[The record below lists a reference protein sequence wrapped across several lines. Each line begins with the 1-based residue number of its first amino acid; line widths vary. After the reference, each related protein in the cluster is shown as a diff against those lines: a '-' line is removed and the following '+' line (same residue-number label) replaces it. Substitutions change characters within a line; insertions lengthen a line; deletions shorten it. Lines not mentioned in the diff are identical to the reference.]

1 MELNR
6 NLSDEGKD
14 PDGVVDGVGEETDED
29 VSLAVNLSG
38 VDLIEDGHHD
48 EGVED
53 HREVDRR
60 RCVDGGPL
68 AVVNVQQNIA

>member
-1 MELNR
+1 MNVSMTLKKRQTTANMELNR

-53 HREVDRR
+53 HREGD
-60 RCVDGGPL
+60 
-68 AVVNVQQNIA
+68 